1 MKNTTNIYVNE
12 VKLKSLIIRVNNKK
26 NNVGDSKHNKRIN
39 ELISTFLNLIK
50 KSYKDQKITSKKTR
64 LKEHLK

>member
-1 MKNTTNIYVNE
+1 MTNKNIYVNE

-39 ELISTFLNLIK
+39 ELISTFLNLIFIK
-50 KSYKDQKITSKKTR
+50 ITTASKTNQKI
-64 LKEHLK
+64 

>member
-26 NNVGDSKHNKRIN
+26 NNIGDSKHNKRIN
-39 ELISTFLNLIK
+39 ELVSTFLNLIQSLTTIR
-50 KSYKDQKITSKKTR
+50 KSLLRK
-64 LKEHLK
+64 LV